1 MISIGD
7 VALSDARGI
16 ARIHAKAWKNTYR
29 GIMPDE
35 VLDGMSE
42 EAGTPRF
49 EARIREH
56 LQTKPEYPFL
66 VAVEII
72 GFSHAI
78 KPEDPTVRFDFAIKA
93 IYVDPS
99 FQGLGAGT
107 QLVLE
112 TIERMVKQGY
122 RSMVIWAASQ
132 NPWRRFYEKLG
143 GTVIDDTQTIEV
155 GGKQIPHTIFG
166 WDDVAL
172 LIGSIRRGEQAQT

>member
-1 MISIGD
+1 MISIRD
-7 VALSDARGI
+7 VVLSDARGI

-56 LQTKPEYPFL
+56 LQTKSEYPFL
-66 VAVEII
+66 VAVENDRII

-143 GTVIDDTQTIEV
+143 GTVIDDTQTIEI
-155 GGKQIPHTIFG
+155 GGKKIPHTIYG
-166 WDDVAL
+166 WDDVTAL
-172 LIGSIRRGEQAQT
+172 IRSIR